1 MTSCKH
7 ANEVSGAA
15 GEEKKAIVEAR
26 SHQRIG
32 DIGPRKGGRL
42 DEWIEVGK
50 GAGRKGGKEAG
61 RKEGRIG
68 GGIDG
73 WTEGDG
79 RFNKRRK
86 VASTE

>member
-1 MTSCKH
+1 MKSR
-7 ANEVSGAA
+7 EAA
-15 GEEKKAIVEAR
+15 GEQKKAIVEAR